1 MCLKESAHIFLP
13 DNARRAFLRT
23 FSAFCTLLIIDMSH
37 VVFNGDSAGFA
48 LFLTQLAGKTAG
60 LADLLDCGTAVMA
73 GAADCVN
80 RRFRNKLNQ
89 MPRTGCHTFSAGLAF
104 GTVHTCNAMID
115 ADCTERAGRSAG
127 TKADTAIITGPRGE
141 SAADSGSAIMNAD
154 VMASGRC
161 IFTVTGAF
169 DVSGDFLCLFHLK
182 TEHPADLFCDGI
194 SADRTGVYRCLLIG
208 DSRCKCIASGITA
221 AAAVVAGQAFANR
234 NLFFIY
240 FYFEFF
246 IDCDQQDAD
255 QHADDS
261 HSKRGNNDR

>member
-1 MCLKESAHIFLP
+1 MCDVVLYGDGTGLA
-13 DNARRAFLRT
+13 
-23 FSAFCTLLIIDMSH
+23 LL
-37 VVFNGDSAGFA
+37 F
-48 LFLTQLAGKTAG
+48 TELAGQTSG
-60 LADLLDCGTAVMA
+60 LADLFDGGTAVMA

-161 IFTVTGAF
+161 IFTVTGAL
-169 DVSGDFLCLFHLK
+169 DKGGDFF
-182 TEHPADLFCDGI
+182 
-194 SADRTGVYRCLLIG
+194 
-208 DSRCKCIASGITA
+208 
-221 AAAVVAGQAFANR
+221 
-234 NLFFIY
+234 
-240 FYFEFF
+240 
-246 IDCDQQDAD
+246 
-255 QHADDS
+255 
-261 HSKRGNNDR
+261 